1 MNNAEL
7 LTNLLTDLQSI
18 FREKNKNLP
27 FSLSQ
32 IILISSIPEQGIDMT
47 SLSKKIGI
55 DNSTT
60 TRLIH
65 NLQKKDI
72 IIKSSNIKD
81 KRSNIITLSK
91 KGVEAN
97 KSIEENVE
105 KFSKQIF
112 SYFEDKNR
120 ILTKDLLSAFH
131 WNLLKYRLN
140 NK

>member
-72 IIKSSNIKD
+72 IIKSSNIED
-81 KRSNIITLSK
+81 KRSNILTLSK
-91 KGVEAN
+91 KGIEAN
-97 KSIEENVE
+97 KSIEENIE

>member
-7 LTNLLTDLQSI
+7 LTNLLTDLQSV

-72 IIKSSNIKD
+72 IIKSSNIED
-81 KRSNIITLSK
+81 KRSSILTLSK
-91 KGVEAN
+91 KGIEAN
-97 KSIEENVE
+97 KSIEENIE

>member
-72 IIKSSNIKD
+72 IIKSSNIED
-81 KRSNIITLSK
+81 KRSNILTLSK

-97 KSIEENVE
+97 KSIEENIE

>member
-72 IIKSSNIKD
+72 IIKSSNIED
-81 KRSNIITLSK
+81 KRSNILTLSK
-91 KGVEAN
+91 KGIEAN
-97 KSIEENVE
+97 KSIEENIE

-120 ILTKDLLSAFH
+120 ILTMDLLSAFH

>member
-55 DNSTT
+55 DNSTL
-60 TRLIH
+60 TRLVH

-72 IIKSSNIKD
+72 IIKSSNIED

-105 KFSKQIF
+105 KFSKEIF
-112 SYFEDKNR
+112 SYFGDKNR
-120 ILTKDLLSAFH
+120 ILTRDLLSAFH
-131 WNLLKYRLN
+131 WKLLKYRLD

>member
-1 MNNAEL
+1 MKNAEL
-7 LTNLLTDLQSI
+7 LINLLTDLQSI
-18 FREKNKNLP
+18 FREKNRNLP

-72 IIKSSNIKD
+72 IIKSSNIED
-81 KRSNIITLSK
+81 KRSNILTLSK
-91 KGVEAN
+91 KGIEAN
-97 KSIEENVE
+97 KSIEENIE

-120 ILTKDLLSAFH
+120 ILIKDLLSAFH

>member
-72 IIKSSNIKD
+72 IIKLSNIED
-81 KRSNIITLSK
+81 KRSNILTLSK
-91 KGVEAN
+91 KGIEAN
-97 KSIEENVE
+97 KSIEENIE

>member
-1 MNNAEL
+1 MKNAEL
-7 LTNLLTDLQSI
+7 LINLLTDLQSI
-18 FREKNKNLP
+18 FREKNRNLP

-72 IIKSSNIKD
+72 IIKSSNIED
-81 KRSNIITLSK
+81 KRSSILTLSK
-91 KGVEAN
+91 KGIEAN
-97 KSIEENVE
+97 KSIEENIE

>member
-55 DNSTT
+55 DKT
-60 TRLIH
+60 I
-65 NLQKKDI
+65 
-72 IIKSSNIKD
+72 
-81 KRSNIITLSK
+81 
-91 KGVEAN
+91 V
-97 KSIEENVE
+97 
-105 KFSKQIF
+105 
-112 SYFEDKNR
+112 
-120 ILTKDLLSAFH
+120 
-131 WNLLKYRLN
+131 
-140 NK
+140 

>member
-91 KGVEAN
+91 KGVKAN

-112 SYFEDKNR
+112 SYFGDKNR
-120 ILTKDLLSAFH
+120 ILTRDLLSAFH
-131 WNLLKYRLN
+131 WNLLKYRLD

>member
-72 IIKSSNIKD
+72 IIKSSNIDD

-91 KGVEAN
+91 KGVEVN

-112 SYFEDKNR
+112 SYFGHKNR
-120 ILTKDLLSAFH
+120 ILTRDLLSAFH
-131 WNLLKYRLN
+131 WKLLKYKLD

>member
-1 MNNAEL
+1 MKNAEL
-7 LTNLLTDLQSI
+7 LINLLTDLQSI
-18 FREKNKNLP
+18 FRKKNKNLP

-72 IIKSSNIKD
+72 IIKSSNIED
-81 KRSNIITLSK
+81 KRSNILTLSK
-91 KGVEAN
+91 KGIEAN
-97 KSIEENVE
+97 KSIEENIE

>member
-72 IIKSSNIKD
+72 IIKSSNIED
-81 KRSNIITLSK
+81 KRSNILTLSK
-91 KGVEAN
+91 KGIEVN
-97 KSIEENVE
+97 KSIEENIE

>member
-1 MNNAEL
+1 MKNAEL
-7 LTNLLTDLQSI
+7 LINLLTDLQSI

-91 KGVEAN
+91 KGVEVN

-112 SYFEDKNR
+112 SYFGDKNR
-120 ILTKDLLSAFH
+120 ILTRDLLSAFH
-131 WNLLKYRLN
+131 WNLLKYRLD

>member
-18 FREKNKNLP
+18 FREKNRNLP

-72 IIKSSNIKD
+72 IIKSSNIED
-81 KRSNIITLSK
+81 KRSNILTLSK
-91 KGVEAN
+91 KGIEAN
-97 KSIEENVE
+97 KSIEKNIE

-120 ILTKDLLSAFH
+120 ILTKDLLSAFD

>member
-1 MNNAEL
+1 MKNAEL
-7 LTNLLTDLQSI
+7 LINLLTDLQSI
-18 FREKNKNLP
+18 FREKNRNLP

-72 IIKSSNIKD
+72 IIKSSNIED
-81 KRSNIITLSK
+81 KRSNILTLSK
-91 KGVEAN
+91 KGIEAN
-97 KSIEENVE
+97 KSIEENIE

-112 SYFEDKNR
+112 SYLR
-120 ILTKDLLSAFH
+120 IKTGF
-131 WNLLKYRLN
+131 
-140 NK
+140 

>member
-18 FREKNKNLP
+18 FRKKNKNLP

-72 IIKSSNIKD
+72 IIKSSNIED
-81 KRSNIITLSK
+81 KRSNILTLSK
-91 KGVEAN
+91 KGIEAN
-97 KSIEENVE
+97 KSIEENIE

>member
-47 SLSKKIGI
+47 TLSKKIGI

-72 IIKSSNIKD
+72 IIKSSNIED
-81 KRSNIITLSK
+81 KRSNILTLSK
-91 KGVEAN
+91 KGIEAN
-97 KSIEENVE
+97 KSIEENIE

>member
-72 IIKSSNIKD
+72 IIKSSNIED
-81 KRSNIITLSK
+81 KRSNILTLSK
-91 KGVEAN
+91 KGIEAN
-97 KSIEENVE
+97 KSIEENIE
-105 KFSKQIF
+105 KLSKQIF
-112 SYFEDKNR
+112 SYFSDKNR
-120 ILTKDLLSAFH
+120 ILTRDLLSSFH
-131 WNLLKYRLN
+131 WNLLKYKLDD
-140 NK
+140 K

>member
-1 MNNAEL
+1 MKNAEL
-7 LTNLLTDLQSI
+7 LINLLTDLQSI
-18 FREKNKNLP
+18 FREKNRNLP

-55 DNSTT
+55 DNSTL
-60 TRLIH
+60 TRLVH

-72 IIKSSNIKD
+72 IIKSSNIED
-81 KRSNIITLSK
+81 KRSNILTLSK
-91 KGVEAN
+91 KGIEAN
-97 KSIEENVE
+97 KSIEENIE

>member
-18 FREKNKNLP
+18 FREKNRNLP

-72 IIKSSNIKD
+72 IIKSSNIED
-81 KRSNIITLSK
+81 KRSNILTLSK
-91 KGVEAN
+91 KGIEAN
-97 KSIEENVE
+97 KSIEENIE

>member
-47 SLSKKIGI
+47 SLSNKIGI

-72 IIKSSNIKD
+72 IIKSSNIED
-81 KRSNIITLSK
+81 KRSNILTLSK
-91 KGVEAN
+91 KGIEAN
-97 KSIEENVE
+97 KSIEENIE

>member
-72 IIKSSNIKD
+72 IIKSSNIED
-81 KRSNIITLSK
+81 KRSSILTLSK
-91 KGVEAN
+91 KGIEAN
-97 KSIEENVE
+97 KSIEENIE

>member
-72 IIKSSNIKD
+72 IIKSSNIED
-81 KRSNIITLSK
+81 KRSNILTLSK
-91 KGVEAN
+91 KGIEAN
-97 KSIEENVE
+97 KSIEKNIE

-120 ILTKDLLSAFH
+120 ILTKDLLNAFH

>member
-1 MNNAEL
+1 MKNAEL
-7 LTNLLTDLQSI
+7 LINLLTDLQSI
-18 FREKNKNLP
+18 FREKNRNLP

-72 IIKSSNIKD
+72 IIKSSNIED
-81 KRSNIITLSK
+81 KRSSILTLSK
-91 KGVEAN
+91 KGIEAN
-97 KSIEENVE
+97 KSIEKNIE

>member
-72 IIKSSNIKD
+72 IIKSSNIED

-97 KSIEENVE
+97 KSIEENIE

>member
-91 KGVEAN
+91 KGVKAN

>member
-1 MNNAEL
+1 MKNAEL
-7 LTNLLTDLQSI
+7 LINLLTDLQSI
-18 FREKNKNLP
+18 FREKNRNLP

-72 IIKSSNIKD
+72 IIKSSNIED
-81 KRSNIITLSK
+81 KRSNILTLSK
-91 KGVEAN
+91 KGIEAN
-97 KSIEENVE
+97 KSIEENIE

-120 ILTKDLLSAFH
+120 ILTKDLLSEFH

>member
-72 IIKSSNIKD
+72 IIKSSNIED
-81 KRSNIITLSK
+81 KRSNILTLSK
-91 KGVEAN
+91 KGIEAN
-97 KSIEENVE
+97 KSIEENIE

-131 WNLLKYRLN
+131 WNLLKYKLD